1 MSLPPLPTLMME
13 AETVSETYDV
23 IRDWSP
29 EKASLHSVADKASDL
44 TKLLFSVTV
53 DKHGVSLKVP
63 ELTL

>member
-44 TKLLFSVTV
+44 TV
-53 DKHGVSLKVP
+53 DNNGVSLKVP
-63 ELTL
+63 ELKEKQ